1 VSKQQ
6 LTVPEI
12 TPDHDFSNMN
22 ICDKAEI
29 IKIKGFKIDEAFA
42 EMVAKKASQLTAKIE
57 TLKSSNEKLSN
68 QLNKPK
74 SDAKSDLDPAE
85 LKR

>member
-1 VSKQQ
+1 M
-6 LTVPEI
+6 PEI
-12 TPDHDFSNMN
+12 IPDHDFSNIN

-57 TLKSSNEKLSN
+57 ALKVAMKNFQTDWTNQNLMPN
-68 QLNKPK
+68 LTWAQLN
-74 SDAKSDLDPAE
+74 
-85 LKR
+85 